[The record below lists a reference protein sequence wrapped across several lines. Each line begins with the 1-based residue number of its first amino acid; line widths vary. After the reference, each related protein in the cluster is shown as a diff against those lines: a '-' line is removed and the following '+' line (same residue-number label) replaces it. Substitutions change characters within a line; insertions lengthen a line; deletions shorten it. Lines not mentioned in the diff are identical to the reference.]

1 MIGYDNIYA
10 DGNKAMNLV
19 INNREI
25 LKDITIKIEKKLN
38 GVPSYKFNI
47 NLICT

>member
-19 INNREI
+19 SDNSLLKI
-25 LKDITIKIEKKLN
+25 LEKYLKILLSK
-38 GVPSYKFNI
+38 
-47 NLICT
+47 

>member
-19 INNREI
+19 FNNSL
-25 LKDITIKIEKKLN
+25 LKNLEKYLKMLL
-38 GVPSYKFNI
+38 SK
-47 NLICT
+47 